1 MNARG
6 AIPGEVI
13 KDVGSGLNYKR
24 KRWNILLDE
33 VMVGEISQVYVTHK
47 NRFIR
52 FGFDWFESLFEKNWA
67 ELIVVHNEDLSSQE
81 ELVQDLISTIHV
93 FPCRIYGLRKYKNKI
108 EGDEEVV
115 ESIQDGNQAERR
127 AGSDDP

>member
-1 MNARG
+1 M
-6 AIPGEVI
+6 I